1 MLGRL
6 PRERPLG
13 GAAELSP
20 RSKEE
25 HGGVVWGRG
34 LRETGRVQ
42 PGVQRCATRIS
53 EEAGRER
60 GGAGDRH
67 AAQGGAGR
75 GRACGR
81 GGAKIRE

>member
-1 MLGRL
+1 MFRRL

-25 HGGVVWGRG
+25 HGGVVWGRN
-34 LRETGRVQ
+34 LRETGRVE
-42 PGVQRCATRIS
+42 PGVQLCATGIS
-53 EEAGRER
+53 EEAEREG
-60 GGAGDRH
+60 GGAGDRR

-81 GGAKIRE
+81 GGAKSRE